1 LWTEGRIMNK
11 KKMNLKKLIFC
22 FSLFFFMTLVNLQAE
37 PHSVVEQ
44 TQIGDEDLTISLDL
58 KDAELLDV
66 LRTISKV
73 SGLNIVASDEVKG
86 KVTAR
91 FDQVKVFEAL
101 STILRS
107 CGYGYIKEGDVI
119 RVMKVD
125 PELLGID
132 RRTPLV
138 LIQSKIVEVTLDK
151 SHQMGV
157 NWQKLGFN
165 WDEEDVQGE
174 AQTFFPQDE
183 NGLTVNIFDRDVDLL
198 LKALSTETQ
207 AEILSQPKIV
217 ALDDKEAKILVGEKV
232 AYQQSFG
239 QAAAGITTTSILF
252 EDVGIELT
260 VTPHVRGDDFIIMGI
275 HSEVSAVKEWRT
287 LSNGDEVPIISTKQT
302 DTEVMIKD
310 KSTLVIGGLVNTE
323 KRESVSKIPILGN
336 LPVISFLFKYKR
348 TEDIKKELLVFIT
361 PQLISKSE

>member
-1 LWTEGRIMNK
+1 VLKNK
-11 KKMNLKKLIFC
+11 IIWMGLIAFC
-22 FSLFFFMTLVNLQAE
+22 CLFLFLLEVNLQAE
-37 PHSVVEQ
+37 SNSVVEQ
-44 TQIGDEDLTISLDL
+44 IQIGDNDLTISLDL
-58 KDAELLDV
+58 KDTDLLDV

-73 SGLNIVASDEVKG
+73 SGLNLVASDEIQG

-91 FDQVKVFEAL
+91 FNEVKVFEAL

-107 CGYGYIKEGDVI
+107 CGYGYVKEGNVI
-119 RVMKVD
+119 RVMKMD

-165 WDEEDVQGE
+165 WDKENVQGE
-174 AQTFFPQDE
+174 AQTSFPQ
-183 NGLTVNIFDRDVDLL
+183 NNSGLTLNIFNHDVDVLIQ
-198 LKALSTETQ
+198 ALSTETK

-217 ALDDKEAKILVGEKV
+217 SLDNKQAKILVGEKV

-239 QAAAGITTTSILF
+239 QAAAGITTTSVLF
-252 EDVGIELT
+252 EDVGIQLT
-260 VTPHVRGDDFIIMGI
+260 VTPHVRGDNFIIMEI

-302 DTEVMIKD
+302 DTQVMIRD
-310 KSTLVIGGLVNTE
+310 NSTLVIGGLVNTE
-323 KRESVSKIPILGN
+323 KRESVSKVPLLGN
-336 LPVISFLFKYKR
+336 IPLLGYIFKHKKI
-348 TEDIKKELLVFIT
+348 EDIKKELMVFIT
-361 PQLISKSE
+361 PQLLTNEDFGK